1 MKEEIRMSGGV
12 ITLFEDRK
20 TKVNLSHSQINDILF
35 FKNLLGSQCISLD
48 YDGSLQIMHYVGF
61 ISRGTTRVQIL
72 PKIYENAGISGTV
85 EIRESTKV
93 LYNLLR
99 VSNYNKVLH
108 LPESFKSGLEEI
120 DLLEIFIGIFADRVF
135 RTYSTKMN
143 REYLEIEENSAFVK
157 GKISFPKT
165 MKHNLLRK
173 DLHYVNYQSFE
184 HDNVINNVVKTVAIR
199 LMEYT
204 RDAENKKNLKKALMF
219 LDDAKQ
225 IELSLPLIQS
235 VKFTRLNMEFESV
248 YNMAKMFYL
257 NLQPEN
263 FAGDE
268 SVFSFLIPVND
279 LYEHYLYKLF
289 SEIDGYQA
297 KHEDVR
303 SFARAEDGRNVLRV
317 KPDILVFKDNVIAL
331 VADAKYKN
339 PCFNKG
345 LYTNISRDD
354 IYQVFAYSKVYGV
367 QKTALI
373 YPLFDDIP
381 SPISRVVLKDN
392 DGEVEL
398 NILCVDIKNNNFE
411 EVKTQL
417 KAELLQE
424 SSG

>member
-1 MKEEIRMSGGV
+1 MTSGV
-12 ITLFEDRK
+12 VTLFEDRK
-20 TKVNLSHSQINDILF
+20 TKVNLSHSQIADILF

-48 YDGSLQIMHYVGF
+48 YDGSLQIMRYVGF
-61 ISRGTTRVQIL
+61 ISRGNTRVQIL
-72 PKIYENAGISGTV
+72 PKIYENAGISGSD
-85 EIRESTKV
+85 EIKESTKV

-108 LPESFKSGLEEI
+108 LPDSMKSGLEEF

-204 RDAENKKNLKKALMF
+204 CDAENKKNLKKALMF

-248 YNMAKMFYL
+248 FNMAKMFYL

-263 FAGDE
+263 FAGEE

-279 LYEHYLYKLF
+279 LYEHYLFKLF

-303 SFARAEDGRNVLRV
+303 SFARTEDGRNVLRV
-317 KPDILVFKDNVIAL
+317 KPDILVFKNIEIAL

-339 PCFNKG
+339 PRFDKG
-345 LYTNISRDD
+345 QYTNISRDD
-354 IYQVFAYSKVYGV
+354 IYQVFAYAKVYGV
-367 QKTALI
+367 RKIALI
-373 YPLFDDIP
+373 YPLFDDSP
-381 SPISRVVLKDN
+381 SPKSRVILKDSS
-392 DGEVEL
+392 GEVEL

-411 EVKTQL
+411 EVKAQL
-417 KAELLQE
+417 EAELLQE
-424 SSG
+424 SFG